1 MPSRFVSLSCL
12 VLIATLAMAL
22 TPQNR
27 ARGAKPGGTTA
38 AAFAISD
45 LGSPRYRNWHLYWSK
60 AYGINQPENQGLMDV
75 IGWDTAGSAVW
86 EARTNGGIVSR
97 NNLAANMRVTGV
109 NDHGVTVGAL
119 DSHLFANIPGVGVV
133 ELPESAGFF
142 PASVNNLGHVVS
154 QEQLSGYPELGR
166 GAMWIIA
173 ADGTISDPIDLG
185 NFRPLDINDWD
196 EMAGLQDSVAAVAW
210 FESGA
215 MQVTKL
221 PGLSP
226 GNLGVATAINY
237 WGEVVGYSTDL
248 RIDTGTYRPFLW
260 TADRGLSVLGSLRG
274 IHGKA
279 LGINDGGQIVGWSY
293 TSGRNSEQ
301 RAFLWESGKM
311 FDLNGKLPVDSK
323 RTLQSADDINNS
335 GHIVGSMYSLQG
347 GTTTL
352 KSFLLTPTP

>member
-1 MPSRFVSLSCL
+1 
-12 VLIATLAMAL
+12 MAPTSGNL
-22 TPQNR
+22 
-27 ARGAKPGGTTA
+27 ARGAKPGVPA
-38 AAFAISD
+38 AAAYTITD

-60 AYGINQPENQGLMDV
+60 AYGINKPDNQGLMDV
-75 IGWDTAGSAVW
+75 IGWDTVGSAVW
-86 EARTNGGIVSR
+86 EARANGGVISR
-97 NNLAANMRVTGV
+97 NNLAANIKVTGV
-109 NDHGVTVGAL
+109 NDNGLTVGSL
-119 DSHLFANIPGVGVV
+119 DSHLFANVPGVGVV
-133 ELPESAGFF
+133 ELPGSDGFF

-154 QEQLSGYPELGR
+154 QQQQGGYPELGK

-173 ADGTISDPIDLG
+173 ADGTISGPIDLG

-210 FESGA
+210 FDAGA
-215 MQVTKL
+215 LQVSKL

-226 GNLGVATAINY
+226 GNLGVATAINN
-237 WGEVVGYSTDL
+237 WGDVVGYSTDL

-260 TADRGLSVLGSLRG
+260 TADQGPRALGSLGG

-279 LGINDGGQIVGWSY
+279 LGINDSGQIVGWSY

-301 RAFLWESGKM
+301 RAFLWKSGKM
-311 FDLNGKLPVDSK
+311 FDLNGQIAAESK
-323 RTLQSADDINNS
+323 RILQSADDINNA
-335 GHIVGSMYSLQG
+335 GHIVGSMYRLQS